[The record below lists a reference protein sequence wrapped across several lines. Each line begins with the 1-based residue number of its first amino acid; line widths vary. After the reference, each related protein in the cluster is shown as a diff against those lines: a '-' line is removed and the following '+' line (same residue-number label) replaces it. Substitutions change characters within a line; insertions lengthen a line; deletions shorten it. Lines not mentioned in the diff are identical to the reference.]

1 VTPAG
6 HRFYAFQW
14 FAFAAI
20 ALLIYI
26 LAVRKRLRPE

>member
-6 HRFYAFQW
+6 HRFYAIQW

-20 ALLIYI
+20 ALLIFI
-26 LAVRKRLRPE
+26 LAVRKRQRAE

>member
-6 HRFYAFQW
+6 HRFYAIQW

-20 ALLIYI
+20 ALLIFI
-26 LAVRKRLRPE
+26 LAVRKRQHAE